1 MMMIFKSIPYLFI
14 LILPS
19 AIVYTQ
25 TTASTYTAYQTG
37 FPYVTTCPSNQY
49 YDIALLQ
56 CSSCPSNASQKS
68 TGNKIFLE
76 MLIMIYR

>member
-1 MMMIFKSIPYLFI
+1 MIIFKSIPYLFI

-25 TTASTYTAYQTG
+25 TTASTYTAYQTS
-37 FPYVTTCPSNQY
+37 FQYVTTCSSSQY

-56 CSSCPSNASQKS
+56 CSPCPTNAVQKS
-68 TGNKIFLE
+68 TGNRIFLE
-76 MLIMIYR
+76 MLIMIHR